1 VSGKAGAES
10 DSEFGCSISSSSF
23 SYLSSFLT
31 PKGGWLTILIQIHT
45 YRQIDLS
52 APKMVVVMVKV

>member
-1 VSGKAGAES
+1 MSGKAGADA
-10 DSEFGCSISSSSF
+10 DSEFACSISSSAS

-31 PKGGWLTILIQIHT
+31 PERWLAHNSHTNT

-52 APKMVVVMVKV
+52 TPKMVMVMVKI